1 LKILNLANSIF
12 IGVGFKDI
20 LKQNQYKLNTSNIG
34 HGTYMIGHNS
44 YTYSHHNKPNN
55 MVMKGMTFGNGD

>member
-1 LKILNLANSIF
+1 M

-20 LKQNQYKLNTSNIG
+20 IKQNQYKLNTSNIG

-44 YTYSHHNKPNN
+44 NIYSHHLKPNN